1 MSKLEEVA
9 AAIAKSDGVVFG
21 SVHISD
27 KTREIYLEQ
36 ARAAI
41 EAIRKI
47 PPMQFVSL
55 LVVEDEQDRYAESLS
70 SFTAGE
76 VKAVWNAVLDEAL
89 K

>member
-21 SVHISD
+21 SMHISD

-36 ARAAI
+36 ARAAL
-41 EAIRKI
+41 EAIREPTEAQLHAARDWAIQKYGRPI
-47 PPMQFVSL
+47 GDDGARGCFLAMI
-55 LVVEDEQDRYAESLS
+55 DEI
-70 SFTAGE
+70 
-76 VKAVWNAVLDEAL
+76 L